1 MIIDAARPPTGLP
14 PRATPLQGLSEREA
28 AHRRELGQG
37 NTVKFHTVRSY
48 LLILWQN
55 AFTFINV
62 LLFAVCSVLIWMGRL
77 DDAVLTAG
85 LVLMNVVVG
94 VAQGWRARHRLAQI
108 ALLSRPTATVVR
120 DGRER
125 VVDPREI
132 FVGDL

>member
-1 MIIDAARPPTGLP
+1 MIIAGARPPTALP
-14 PRATPLQGLSEREA
+14 PRSTPPQGLSEREA
-28 AHRRELGQG
+28 AKRRAQGQG
-37 NTVKFHTVRSY
+37 NTVTFHTGRSY
-48 LLILWQN
+48 LRILWQN

-94 VAQGWRARHRLAQI
+94 VAQGWRAKHKPTRI
-108 ALLSRPTATVVR
+108 ALLTRPAATVVR
-120 DGRER
+120 DGQER

-132 FVGDL
+132 VVVT